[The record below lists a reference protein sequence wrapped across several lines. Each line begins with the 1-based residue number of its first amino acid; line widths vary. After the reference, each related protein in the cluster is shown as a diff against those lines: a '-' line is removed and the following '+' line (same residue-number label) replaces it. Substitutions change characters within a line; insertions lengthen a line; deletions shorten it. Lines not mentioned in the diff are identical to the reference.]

1 MFNRGIADELT
12 KREDAVYH
20 AAALD
25 GFQMNW
31 KNGFVRLW
39 IAVSLLWM
47 IFPAYL
53 LLTARKLSDTSD
65 L

>member
-1 MFNRGIADELT
+1 
-12 KREDAVYH
+12 VYH
-20 AAALD
+20 AAALDAD

-47 IFPAYL
+47 VYPAYL
-53 LLTARKLSDTSD
+53 MDDAMEQAKSKHERYISWNSRVAA
-65 L
+65 